1 MKAVAVISPG
11 VVKVVDDVPVPVP
24 GDYEVLVKVK
34 ACGFCNG
41 TDFQI
46 INNTLGDRE
55 GGVHYP
61 TVLGHE
67 GVGDAVQLGAKVRHI
82 KIGDRFIHPNLRP
95 NVGNGYSKNFG
106 GMAEY
111 GLVADHKAMLEDGF
125 TTEQLPF
132 RNKFI
137 QIPSDFNPVDGA
149 MLLSLGETLS
159 AARNFGCA
167 PDKDVLVYGA
177 GPMGL
182 ALITFMKI
190 VGVRSVTVIDGI
202 EERLEKAV
210 RLAHA
215 DRTLNFRN
223 EDINAALRGEQF
235 DIVVDAVGSSEILIE
250 GSHRL
255 KPFGRVG
262 SMGVLRDND
271 LRVDVSK
278 LKNNTV
284 LHMLNFPYGEYTVVP
299 EIVRHIQEGR
309 IDPKNFYSHVLP
321 MDRIDDVMELI
332 RSKQALKVI
341 LDIDL

>member
-11 VVKVVDDVPVPVP
+11 VVRVVDDVPTPVP
-24 GDYEVLVKVK
+24 GDYEVLLKVRT
-34 ACGFCNG
+34 CGFCNG

-55 GGVHYP
+55 GGCRYP

-82 KIGDRFIHPNLRP
+82 KLGDRFIHPNLRP
-95 NVGNGYSKNFG
+95 DVGNGYSKNFG

-111 GLVADHKAMLEDGF
+111 GLVADHQAMLEDGF
-125 TTEQLPF
+125 APEKMPF

-137 QIPSDFNPVDGA
+137 QIPSDFDPVDGA

-182 ALITFMKI
+182 ALMTFMNI

-210 RLAHA
+210 TQAHA
-215 DRTLNFRN
+215 DRAINFRTQDVN
-223 EDINAALRGEQF
+223 EVLRGELF
-235 DIVVDAVGSSEILIE
+235 DIVVDAVGSSQILIE

-262 SMGVLRDND
+262 SMGVLRDSD
-271 LRVDVSK
+271 LLVDVSK

-284 LHMLNFPYGEYTVVP
+284 LHMLNFPYGEYAAVP
-299 EIVRHIQEGR
+299 EVVRCIQEGLV
-309 IDPKNFYSHVLP
+309 DPKNFYSHILP
-321 MDRIDDVMELI
+321 MEQIDEVMALI

-341 LDIDL
+341 MTVGD